1 MKTLERLD
9 KEGNV
14 MFEKQYPA
22 GQAARILAS
31 YKYYPQ
37 SQIEM
42 WREKVEAPKRGRKSK
57 ENEED

>member
-31 YKYYPQ
+31 YK
-37 SQIEM
+37 
-42 WREKVEAPKRGRKSK
+42 
-57 ENEED
+57 

>member
-9 KEGNV
+9 RNGNV
-14 MFEKQYPA
+14 MFEKEYPA
-22 GQAARILAS
+22 KMAAQMLTI

-37 SQIEM
+37 SDIEM
-42 WREKVEAPKRGRKSK
+42 WREKAEAPKRGRKSK

>member
-14 MFEKQYPA
+14 MFTKQYPA
-22 GQAARILAS
+22 RQAANMLSI

-37 SQIEM
+37 SELVM
-42 WREKVEAPKRGRKSK
+42 WREQAEAPKRGRKSK
-57 ENEED
+57 EDEAN

>member
-14 MFEKQYPA
+14 MFTKEYPA
-22 GQAARILAS
+22 KIAANMLSI
-31 YKYYPQ
+31 YKYYPRTE
-37 SQIEM
+37 IVM

-57 ENEED
+57 EDETD